1 MDARTLRSA
10 VGWAVMTNQAPV
22 EIIVLTYNRAR
33 LLSET
38 LRSVVSQSVRPCRIR
53 VLDNGS
59 TDGTADVVR
68 SHAPAGVELVRWS
81 ENDSRG
87 CWARMQAM
95 VEAPWVMLFH
105 DDDLLHPE
113 CIRCVHD
120 AILRSADASIILT
133 LMQVFVGTAPPFPE
147 LRLRNTQRLSS
158 RQLAE
163 RLYRGLAVPFCTAVY
178 RKDALQGCEAKVATF
193 GKIFDRPLLLDVA
206 AVSGATLIR
215 EPLVQYRRHP
225 SQDSSHRSSGPFP
238 AEVIAL
244 QSFYRRLLGENP
256 LQSEGRAF
264 LRRNWRNLVDEHAR
278 MRECSGWDLSL
289 ESFMEEAIRASGA
302 SRRSFMVGRAY
313 AGITS
318 LPRRLERA
326 VRGLRRSRSRN

>member
-1 MDARTLRSA
+1 MRSE
-10 VGWAVMTNQAPV
+10 API
-22 EIIVLTYNRAR
+22 EIVVLTYNRAHF
-33 LLSET
+33 LGET
-38 LRSVVSQSVRPCRIR
+38 LRSIVSQSVRPCRIR

-59 TDGTADVVR
+59 TDGTSDVVR
-68 SHAPAGVELVRWS
+68 AHALAGVEFVRWKD
-81 ENDSRG
+81 NDPRG

-95 VEAPWVMLFH
+95 VEAPWTMLFH
-105 DDDLLHPE
+105 DDDLLHPD

-120 AILRSADASIILT
+120 AILRSEDTSIILT
-133 LMQVFVGTAPPFPE
+133 LMQSFIGAVPPFPE
-147 LRLRNTQRLSS
+147 LRLRSTMRLSS

-178 RKDALQGCEAKVATF
+178 RKDALKGCEAKVTTY
-193 GKIFDRPLLLDVA
+193 GKIFDRPFLLDAA

-215 EPLVQYRRHP
+215 ELLVLYRRHP

-238 AEVIAL
+238 TEVIAL

-289 ESFMEEAIRASGA
+289 ESFMAEAIRASGA